1 MIEKDL
7 FQYLKEKYYPDLVM
21 AKSKISK
28 WDCYSPSTYHRIEL
42 KCRKTHYPE
51 LMIERPKFDNM
62 ITKCEDNLDIPFYI
76 NSTPEG
82 IFRFNLYKVKPSWFF
97 KKLRAT
103 TAFVDNTRVNKE
115 IALLDVI
122 DAEVL

>member
-1 MIEKDL
+1 
-7 FQYLKEKYYPDLVM
+7 
-21 AKSKISK
+21 
-28 WDCYSPSTYHRIEL
+28 
-42 KCRKTHYPE
+42 
-51 LMIERPKFDNM
+51 MIERPKFDNM

-103 TAFVDNTRVNKE
+103 TAFVDNTRINKE